1 MSAYPP
7 SGPVGPAGA
16 GRGPRRPPG
25 RAGTGGKEGV
35 APPGWPPSVPPPG
48 VPGWERRAAAWLF
61 DLCPPDHRGHDVLV
75 RWPVL
80 LARAARESVEA
91 GRAAAAHGMATARA
105 ELRDVV
111 PPEAVAAMLGMYER
125 EGARLAESA
134 RAVALVEQALRGERF
149 APRL

>member
-1 MSAYPP
+1 MSGYPAA
-7 SGPVGPAGA
+7 PVGPGDAA
-16 GRGPRRPPG
+16 RGPRRPPG
-25 RAGTGGKEGV
+25 RAGVGGRDGV
-35 APPGWPPSVPPPG
+35 TPPGWPAAVPPPG

-61 DLCPPDHRGHDVLV
+61 DLCPPDHRGHGVLV

-91 GRAAAAHGMATARA
+91 GRAAAAHGLATARA

-111 PPEAVAAMLGMYER
+111 PPEAVGAMLAMYER
-125 EGARLAESA
+125 EGARLADAA

-149 APRL
+149 VPRL